1 MRKITYIALSAI
13 FIFPA
18 FSSFAF
24 DERSVFNPK
33 GQEVF
38 KARFFGVG
46 DGFYLPLN
54 PTLGR
59 ESTWNIDERQKK
71 TILSAMS
78 YWAEIIQPAAKAS
91 PAIINFGTD
100 ADKGA
105 RAFPYVAMESGD
117 TTFITTLLAKSL
129 QGVAISPEE
138 FSGRLEH
145 GMVSIGT
152 SPWDTLDYMPS
163 QLPRSPQFDL
173 YATIFHE
180 IAHNLGVAS
189 LEKDT
194 QDQAKPLFY
203 KVLTLWEL
211 HLRDDNGNPAQPSQK
226 VQCAICLHP
235 NDAHIFDARK
245 EQAYF
250 TGTHVDEVLA
260 GAFGEAAPGKPRGV
274 PVKLL
279 MFDRSGIEYML
290 AMLAEAEDSIGY
302 SMFLDKPSHIE
313 LKNSMMSHQ
322 KYRNTTTFM
331 EAELAVMQDLGYT
344 IDRRHFY
351 GYSVYG
357 DGQTMTNRH
366 GFFQRDANGTSYLP
380 GQYNTATLGMGLH
393 IYGSQ
398 NTITQEAD
406 LLSQGAGGAGVRID
420 GVGNTLIVAPNTKIH
435 ANGIHGRG
443 VMVAY
448 GKNHTLIHRGDIQAT
463 GADGIAANFDFG
475 NNMLGNVNEYRG
487 SYIRTLPTE
496 TETEL
501 GPESWLPLLLGELD
515 GPLVRQFDVTGS
527 LTGQS
532 AAIYMS
538 DNALVGQINI
548 MRGAQLVGD
557 ILSRYKERDEQGQ
570 PRLTQLTF
578 GQLANAQG
586 QSTGQTDANFAL
598 YYQGN
603 IQGTNLALTAQGGV
617 TALNG
622 EHQLYSVNIAPGAT
636 LAGNS
641 SYTINE
647 ASNLTNQGTLSPGN
661 SIGQIAIAGNY
672 QQTARGQLLIE
683 VDGAGHHDVLK
694 IDGVADLDGQLT
706 VAPQRDWYANQWNA
720 AVLQANTLRGTFAN
734 TIDLANSPTLR
745 WTATPTNSG
754 SYRLTMLRAPN
765 AYSQYAQDANSQQLG
780 AVLDRQ
786 TNVARADMQGLYR
799 TLDFSAADGSV
810 ISAALRQLTPE
821 MYSTLLTQNLERE
834 HQISDLISARAFLS
848 PFASS
853 VETEELGV
861 WRGFASAFGG
871 KSKQNQ
877 KNTMMA
883 YSASNFGAVF
893 GAEKQSADHPNWIWG
908 FHGAASTQTVN
919 SDTSYAAKGEATA
932 FHLGLHTRYAAD
944 PLNGPYLFGHGRVG
958 IASDKM
964 ERAIHIQD
972 YSDNHQANWTSWNGS
987 LLLGGGYR
995 WAVNEA
1001 LSIGPI
1007 ATLDYT
1013 LLARP
1018 GVNESGRD
1026 TSISLA
1032 SQRFHSLRSSLGA
1045 QANAQLG
1052 TTLKAHMTISW
1063 DRAHLSDTLTQD
1075 ASLMAYQNTG
1085 FQTKN
1090 AVTWRDALRVQ
1101 AGLTHQANKKLTLGA
1116 HVSSH
1121 FFRAGYQD
1129 VNGSLF
1135 MTRRF

>member
-1 MRKITYIALSAI
+1 MKKITYIALSMALAL
-13 FIFPA
+13 PV
-18 FSSFAF
+18 SLSFAF

-46 DGFYLPLN
+46 DGSYSRFIDAPRS
-54 PTLGR
+54 G
-59 ESTWNIDERQKK
+59 STWNIDERQKK

-78 YWAEIIQPAAKAS
+78 YWAEIIQPATNAS
-91 PAIINFGTD
+91 RGIINIGTTSNEDVFGSSD
-100 ADKGA
+100 FSK
-105 RAFPYVAMESGD
+105 RGD
-117 TTFITTLLAKSL
+117 TLLAAAL
-129 QGVAISPEE
+129 QGLAISKAEL
-138 FSGRLEH
+138 SAGTH
-145 GMVSIGT
+145 GQLGMGKL
-152 SPWDTLDYMPS
+152 PWDTLDYMPS
-163 QLPRSPQFDL
+163 QLPRSPQIDL
-173 YATIFHE
+173 YAIMFHE
-180 IAHNLGVAS
+180 LGHVLGILSNL
-189 LEKDT
+189 DMN
-194 QDQAKPLFY
+194 FY
-203 KVLTLWEL
+203 SNFNNTLSTWEQ
-211 HLRDDNGNPAQPSQK
+211 HLRDANGNRAQPGQVIYRETCSHSCESGFYIGK
-226 VQCAICLHP
+226 
-235 NDAHIFDARK
+235 D
-245 EQAYF
+245 QAYF
-250 TGTHVDEVLA
+250 TGVHVDEVLA
-260 GAFGEAAPGKPRGV
+260 GAFIGV
-274 PVKLL
+274 PI
-279 MFDRSGIEYML
+279 SG
-290 AMLAEAEDSIGY
+290 ADDP
-302 SMFLDKPSHIE
+302 SMDHIE
-313 LKNSMMSHQ
+313 LKNSLMSHQ
-322 KYRNTTTFM
+322 NYRNTTTFM

-380 GQYNTATLGMGLH
+380 GQYNTATLGLGLH
-393 IYGSQ
+393 LYGSH

-448 GKNHTLIHRGDIQAT
+448 GKNHTLIHRGDIQAR

-475 NNMLGNVNEYRG
+475 NNVLSNAEEYRG
-487 SYIRTLPTE
+487 SYIRTQSRPWESPGRTH
-496 TETEL
+496 
-501 GPESWLPLLLGELD
+501 PEPWKPPLLNELD
-515 GPLVRQFDVTGS
+515 GPLVRQFDVTGR

-557 ILSRYKERDEQGQ
+557 ILSRYKERDERGQ

-586 QSTGQTDANFAL
+586 QSTGQTDTNFAL

-603 IQGTNLALTAQGGV
+603 IQGITNLALTAQGGV

-641 SYTINE
+641 SYTINT

-672 QQTARGQLLIE
+672 QQTAGGQLLIE

-694 IDGVADLDGQLT
+694 IDGAADLDGQLT

-754 SYRLTMLRAPN
+754 SYQLTMLRAPN

-786 TNVARADMQGLYR
+786 TNVARADIQGLYR

-834 HQISDLISARAFLS
+834 HQISDLISARAVLG
-848 PFASS
+848 PFATLS

-877 KNTMMA
+877 QDTMMA

-893 GAEKQSADHPNWIWG
+893 GAEKQSTDHPNWIWG
-908 FHGAASTQTVN
+908 LHGAASTQTVN

-958 IASDKM
+958 VASDKM

-972 YSDNHQANWTSWNGS
+972 YSDNHQANWTSWHGS

-1001 LSIGPI
+1001 LSVGPI
-1007 ATLDYT
+1007 AVLDYT

-1026 TSISLA
+1026 TSLGIA

-1063 DRAHLSDTLTQD
+1063 DRAHLSDTLTQE
-1075 ASLMAYQNTG
+1075 ASLVAYQNTG

-1121 FFRAGYQD
+1121 FFRSGYQD

-1135 MTRRF
+1135 MTRWF